1 MSLATGVDPD
11 VVYPATTPEM
21 AESGLHS
28 RVRLQAF
35 IALGDFFAG
44 RRDCFVCSDR
54 NLYYRPRPDPRFVA
68 PDLFVSFGVDP
79 GPLEPAASYRL
90 WESGAPAFVL
100 EIASARTSDR
110 DLLEKPGIY
119 LETGAGEYWRLDP
132 TGGDLYTPML
142 QADRLAGGAWEPIP
156 TTPEGSGLRA
166 HSEALGLELH
176 AEAGRLRFKDPR
188 TGLWLPD
195 HEETRQRCDDA
206 ETARRAAED
215 RADAAETARR
225 AAEDRADD
233 AETARGAE
241 AAARRAAEAEL
252 AALRARLGDR

>member
-1 MSLATGVDPD
+1 MSVLAELDPD
-11 VVYPATTPEM
+11 VAYPATTPEM

-35 IALGDFFAG
+35 IALGDFFAA

-54 NLYYRPRPDPRFVA
+54 NLYYRPRPDPEFVA

-119 LETGAGEYWRLDP
+119 LEIGAGEYWRLDP

-176 AEAGRLRFKDPR
+176 AAPGRLRLRDPR

-195 HEETRQRCDDA
+195 HEETRRQR
-206 ETARRAAED
+206 
-215 RADAAETARR
+215 DAAETARR
-225 AAEDRADD
+225 AEADARRA
-233 AETARGAE
+233 AET
-241 AAARRAAEAEL
+241 ARRAAEAEL
-252 AALRARLGDR
+252 AALRAQLGDREGETPQ